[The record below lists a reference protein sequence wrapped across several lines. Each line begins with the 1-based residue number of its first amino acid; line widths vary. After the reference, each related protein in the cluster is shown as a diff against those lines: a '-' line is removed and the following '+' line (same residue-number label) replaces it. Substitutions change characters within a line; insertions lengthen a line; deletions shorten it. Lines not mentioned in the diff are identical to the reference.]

1 MGVGAAA
8 GVALEIVNVTSVD
21 PAVSESVDAA
31 VARTVQVPAFEKDR
45 TPLWA
50 FTEQPVPEVAT
61 TL

>member
-1 MGVGAAA
+1 
-8 GVALEIVNVTSVD
+8 VALEIVNVTSVD

-31 VARTVQVPAFEKDR
+31 VARTVHVPALEKDR
-45 TPLWA
+45 TPLWT

>member
-1 MGVGAAA
+1 
-8 GVALEIVNVTSVD
+8 VALEIVNVTSVD